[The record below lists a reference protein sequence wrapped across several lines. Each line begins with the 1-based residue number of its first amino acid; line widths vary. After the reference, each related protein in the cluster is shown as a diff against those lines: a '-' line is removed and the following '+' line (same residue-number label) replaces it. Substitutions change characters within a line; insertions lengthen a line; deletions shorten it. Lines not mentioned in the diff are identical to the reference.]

1 MATLAIPGTRL
12 DYPELREKRSSTF
25 LRVDLYKYRLRLRQ
39 KEKKINNI
47 KQYVILC
54 EGCMCV

>member
-39 KEKKINNI
+39 KEKKD
-47 KQYVILC
+47 K
-54 EGCMCV
+54 